1 MERSSSS
8 LSYEGSISDAITAA
22 QTQKKLFVVYIS
34 GDDDVSTNLEQLTW
48 MNQRVAESISK
59 YCIFL
64 HLVEGTVDALQFSA
78 IYPQKSVPS
87 ISAVGYNGLLIWEHG
102 GFISA
107 ENLVESVEK
116 ASASLQLQ
124 ETAAAI
130 LTAALASKKSEPSSS
145 STAASSVKGSTSSSN
160 GASTSTNNS
169 NKSEAVPLTYPGG
182 TENGINE
189 RISEKGDEVDENN
202 FARSIHVGTEE
213 SVQSGL
219 TGKAPDGLE
228 FLAAKNTDV
237 SGVVSTT
244 CEVANNLFDCSHA
257 TAAPISAEIDSTS
270 CDPRCMYE
278 NSGFAGDEEENAES
292 VSVEKMTNCSVA
304 LESTAKSDVN
314 DPAHQCAFDS
324 QGNSKMFANEMERS
338 QREKAEVSARSSSA
352 TKLTDVYL
360 NIRLPNGT
368 RLQMRFSVTD
378 NLQSVKNYIDESTV
392 SNLGAYDLAI
402 PYPRK
407 VFLEQDI
414 TKTLSELG
422 FASREALIV
431 VPHQRVTVAQGG
443 QSSSYG
449 TNFANELDPRDRDN
463 GYFVFVKRM
472 LSYMNPFS
480 YLGGTSHSSSPEPD
494 PSGLRQ
500 QGPTSQNYPSAAGG
514 SYQTYASGER
524 PRQPGNNA
532 TSSRFGSNIHTL
544 RDVEGED
551 PPSDRNFFWNG
562 NSTQFGGDDKN

>member
-219 TGKAPDGLE
+219 T
-228 FLAAKNTDV
+228 
-237 SGVVSTT
+237 
-244 CEVANNLFDCSHA
+244 
-257 TAAPISAEIDSTS
+257 APISAEIDSTS